1 MGRPNCPLIFSFVHL
16 FSRRRKISSPHS
28 GLPKVQSTQCQPYR
42 ECLGSI
48 RSIIIIIIIVIVIM
62 IMIIMINM
70 IIIIITGKPCK
81 YVKREQQYAEY
92 KRLCTKHA
100 SGIIPIKTMTIK
112 TFFFKNIT
120 SSYIL
125 IE

>member
-1 MGRPNCPLIFSFVHL
+1 MVN
-16 FSRRRKISSPHS
+16 
-28 GLPKVQSTQCQPYR
+28 
-42 ECLGSI
+42 
-48 RSIIIIIIIVIVIM
+48 
-62 IMIIMINM
+62 IIMINM
-70 IIIIITGKPCK
+70 IMIIIITGKPCE
-81 YVKREQQYAEY
+81 YVEREQQYAEY

-100 SGIIPIKTMTIK
+100 SGIIPIKNMTIK